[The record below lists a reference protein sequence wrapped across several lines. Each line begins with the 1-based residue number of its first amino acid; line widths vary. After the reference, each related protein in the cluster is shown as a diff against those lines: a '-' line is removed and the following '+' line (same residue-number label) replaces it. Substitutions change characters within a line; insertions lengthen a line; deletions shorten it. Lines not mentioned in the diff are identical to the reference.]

1 MVKLVNTADLKS
13 AAVRLPGSSPGVPTT
28 LPHYAHSD
36 QSEHVCG
43 HAAEGI
49 ALPVFAIILSHRCGP
64 VQFTSNCRSPI
75 IR

>member
-13 AAVRLPGSSPGVPTT
+13 AAVRLPGSSPGVPTM

-36 QSEHVCG
+36 PSEHVGG

-49 ALPVFAIILSHRCGP
+49 AIILSHRCGP